1 MADEVFVLNE
11 GQVLPTDFTAAL
23 STGTFN
29 TATSTNPFV
38 VTKSSSHSTSENF
51 NYYEVYDA
59 EVSSFGGTTT
69 AINTTSTTNAQET
82 PGYRVQLD
90 TGNANGFTIDTNYHY
105 FVLVYSDSIYKHHF
119 AKYTEQ
125 TKYDGT
131 VYNID
136 FTPRLKENIPVG
148 TQVKIFKGPLVSSS
162 IVAAGYGLI
171 NNTATSEERHD
182 KFVELSRPTFYFL
195 SGDKLEPNRK
205 YSIVKRLISG
215 SNTVNSFSF
224 FKTAPLTSDYILD
237 KSFFTQNA
245 TIVDNNKTLDN
256 ASTPQLRNTSSG
268 TGATYTF
275 STTTW
280 NDSSR
285 NIYYSDSGHTTY
297 LGFIDSPVR
306 NQLIP
311 NAINIKTNKTLTNRG
326 NYFEAK
332 FSDVTKFLD
341 KKVNTNERV
350 QVKEGIKRQNIT
362 YLPQA
367 TLYGTYNN
375 HTDSDKI
382 EVTGLADGQDLRTLL
397 FNSSS
402 SKYEVILI
410 GDYYYLP
417 SAIAAPSSGSQV
429 ITIANRRAITSQ
441 VFEGSTTV
449 ASMTNATAFRKEWSA
464 VVSNF
469 ITTHP
474 IDTIIESGTLKRNGI
489 DLTDS
494 EADINGLEYRID
506 GEYYG
511 FSITVK
517 NGDSVNGYV
526 AFSDSPS
533 SSYYAST
540 DLFSSLKGK
549 LDVNKIVYEGRVETI
564 EKKIE
569 NNLHF
574 ITLSGRDD
582 MSKLLSSPVNKNY
595 TYSKEYIYSCISP
608 FTDGFTDTG
617 VDIDNTN
624 ENDQSLID
632 VTGTLSVALKF
643 GDVLYVKFGSR
654 YIMVGVSA
662 GSYSGTVSTIQLLNG
677 CLIDTFSSLYF
688 GINSSSHTIGDLYV
702 ANKKLLAGKS
712 INTSLRNSGTTTL
725 FGSLDKGYRLLGRGN
740 FLTNAGNALDTQTMF
755 SFNGDGQEIDGLL
768 VAQGSSINRKDSPLG
783 FDFTKTDISSLT
795 EFEYIGSTTNENTGL
810 LEVQLG
816 YVSPIVLGRI
826 DNNSDDTFYDQSMGL
841 HLINANGLS
850 EGGFLHLLNNFNV
863 VDASSPIQY
872 SPNTYKNI
880 IIDDRNDSTRVGAN
894 YSMRFG
900 SPIFRYNNLNKSTT
914 TFSRKLKT
922 NAFGSNVIKNKKFN
936 LFQDNPSAYN
946 FYSSVF
952 RVEGNVVVDVDFHDD
967 GGDSNLK
974 ELSVEKTG
982 YYPAVGSIGQDIKYF
997 PTAFKNSTLHFGPR
1011 TFPIKSIYG
1020 NKEFYEIDDPHI
1032 SNVFLFSAGD
1042 ALPETVKRYDNIF
1055 NSTISRNTSDYFLL
1069 VKYQS
1074 PNVNSNIT
1082 HDNYTGNSETKAY
1095 VDTDYEYFP
1104 IENNASKPKRM
1115 NLLRLRSMTVDAN
1128 LNEVDF
1134 EKYTTSSS
1142 FNDSEHEPSR
1152 ITNSV
1157 PNNGLGVY
1165 PCHTASATSTSSTTI
1180 SVDSVAGIYKLI
1192 SGSRVAKF
1200 LYTNPADDST
1210 GYSQKIGEV
1219 SSVNS
1224 GSNTITLTAN
1234 ALVAYSGEIYV
1245 ADGTTAA
1252 AAQSGSRYKNA
1263 ENYVAEGTLST
1274 NSSPHNPN
1282 IHQISGSTITLNNSS
1297 SEPTIESEMSGTFQK
1312 FLYNNWYHTVTNLSG
1327 SSPNA
1332 RITFQT
1338 HNGVAPVLTNYTVG
1352 GQVTL
1357 SGHTTSAFNQTYT
1370 ITAVNSDSLDVDAS
1384 SSVASE
1390 TADSSFVASILSSN
1404 IYRYPVRVEAIR
1416 LKHDY
1421 ATQAQ
1426 TSFPGSIGTNFIY
1439 TGMQAVV
1446 VKNGEINNFSA
1457 DYPEISTAKNTGLME
1472 HNNYG
1477 TTITASRHSPVA
1489 SNRLFTLLTTS
1500 DNYFGD
1506 TNASLTG
1513 SGDSNLEKNHAEIL
1527 FVPVIDLSFD
1537 NVSIDNGTGTSGQY
1551 VGGSGVSAKTYIQ
1564 IDFDPDE
1571 INTNIA
1577 AGTNGQ
1583 QRWIHYIGS
1592 LAGKYLVKSGTT
1604 NDGSLHY
1611 ILNHHISKRETDG
1624 KFMHYLE
1631 IDNYYSGLGGTDKF
1645 TLMTVCS
1652 QTTQM
1657 DKRRI
1662 FINNLSQ
1669 TNVINPLTNK
1679 FYTRET
1685 PERDWTTSTLSDT
1698 NVKFENNEAI
1708 VKGMYVLAD
1717 PDGMSPYLVHR
1728 DDTLFRTSSF
1738 FQEGTYSVCLTDGIN
1753 KITTEMEVD
1762 TDTAKTTTDQVPFLY
1777 FNDMTTLRGS
1787 VSIGE
1792 VFNLQVIGKINRPVK
1807 SVKIVRPFD
1816 IQNEVEE
1823 IADDILSSI
1832 GLTYNKSQD
1841 HGTVNHSKYYIG
1853 SNFDGQDSF
1862 SAINSVLDYADL
1874 RLNVDGESFS
1884 IVSNE
1889 TDKDYRSIQLTE
1901 DTTEYNITSFK
1912 RDVSLYDKFNSVV
1925 VIGDNVRGIAR
1936 NHSEIRADGSE
1947 KVKEIYD
1954 FSITGQTQ
1962 ADEKARKMLKA
1973 FSTLSNAIQIEVASD
1988 IPHIEPGQIIEL
2000 KFEREGIFRGDYV
2013 VIEVSKESGFPTKL
2027 LLGEYTKD
2035 LSATLSLLL
2044 GETRNLQGRNK
2055 QVYKSYASP
2064 SISLQM
2070 ARLKFVKATI
2080 TKNAGAST
2088 TVLGFG
2094 STIGFDMGMGL

>member
-11 GQVLPTDFTAAL
+11 GQALPTDFTAAL

-51 NYYEVYDA
+51 NYYEVYDG

-82 PGYRVQLD
+82 SGYRVQLD
-90 TGNANGFTIDTNYHY
+90 TGNANGFTIDTDYHY

-162 IVAAGYGLI
+162 IVAAGYGLV

-195 SGDKLEPNRK
+195 SGNKLEPNHK
-205 YSIVKRLISG
+205 YSIVKRLFEPTG
-215 SNTVNSFSF
+215 PNTVNSHSF

-256 ASTPQLRNTSSG
+256 GSTPQLRNTSTG

-332 FSDVTKFLD
+332 FPDVTKFLD

-350 QVKEGIKRQNIT
+350 RVKEGIKRQDIS
-362 YLPQA
+362 YLPKA
-367 TLYGTYNN
+367 VLPGIYNN
-375 HTDSDKI
+375 HTDTDKI
-382 EVTGLADGQDLRTLL
+382 EITGLADGQDLRTLL

-417 SAIAAPSSGSQV
+417 SAITVPSSGSQV
-429 ITIANRRAITSQ
+429 ITIANRRAVATQ

-469 ITTHP
+469 ITTHA
-474 IDTIIESGTLKRNGI
+474 IDTVIESGTLKRNGI
-489 DLTDS
+489 ELTDL

-511 FSITVK
+511 FSITVQ
-517 NGDSVNGYV
+517 NGDNVNGYV
-526 AFSDSPS
+526 TFNDSPS

-549 LDVNKIVYEGRVETI
+549 LDVNKTVYEGRVETL

-595 TYSKEYIYSCISP
+595 TYSEEYIYSCISP

-617 VDIDNTN
+617 IDIDNTN

-632 VTGTLSVALKF
+632 VTGTLSTALKF

-662 GSYSGTVSTIQLLNG
+662 GSYSGAVSTIQLLGG

-688 GINSSSHTIGDLYV
+688 GVNSSSHTISDLYV

-725 FGSLDKGYRLLGRGN
+725 FGSLDKGYRFLGRGR
-740 FLTNAGNALDTQTMF
+740 FLTNAGNALDTQTMK

-768 VAQGSSINRKDSPLG
+768 VALGSSISRKDSPLG

-816 YVSPIVLGRI
+816 YVSPIVLGRV

-872 SPNTYKNI
+872 SPSTYKNI

-900 SPIFRYNNLNKSTT
+900 SPIFRYNNLNKSTS

-952 RVEGNVVVDVDFHDD
+952 RVEGNVVVDVDYHDD

-1011 TFPIKSIYG
+1011 TQPIKSIYS

-1069 VKYQS
+1069 VKYRS

-1082 HDNYTGNSETKAY
+1082 HDNYT
-1095 VDTDYEYFP
+1095 
-1104 IENNASKPKRM
+1104 
-1115 NLLRLRSMTVDAN
+1115 
-1128 LNEVDF
+1128 
-1134 EKYTTSSS
+1134 
-1142 FNDSEHEPSR
+1142 
-1152 ITNSV
+1152 
-1157 PNNGLGVY
+1157 
-1165 PCHTASATSTSSTTI
+1165 
-1180 SVDSVAGIYKLI
+1180 
-1192 SGSRVAKF
+1192 
-1200 LYTNPADDST
+1200 
-1210 GYSQKIGEV
+1210 
-1219 SSVNS
+1219 
-1224 GSNTITLTAN
+1224 
-1234 ALVAYSGEIYV
+1234 
-1245 ADGTTAA
+1245 
-1252 AAQSGSRYKNA
+1252 
-1263 ENYVAEGTLST
+1263 
-1274 NSSPHNPN
+1274 
-1282 IHQISGSTITLNNSS
+1282 
-1297 SEPTIESEMSGTFQK
+1297 
-1312 FLYNNWYHTVTNLSG
+1312 
-1327 SSPNA
+1327 
-1332 RITFQT
+1332 
-1338 HNGVAPVLTNYTVG
+1338 
-1352 GQVTL
+1352 
-1357 SGHTTSAFNQTYT
+1357 
-1370 ITAVNSDSLDVDAS
+1370 
-1384 SSVASE
+1384 
-1390 TADSSFVASILSSN
+1390 
-1404 IYRYPVRVEAIR
+1404 
-1416 LKHDY
+1416 
-1421 ATQAQ
+1421 
-1426 TSFPGSIGTNFIY
+1426 
-1439 TGMQAVV
+1439 
-1446 VKNGEINNFSA
+1446 
-1457 DYPEISTAKNTGLME
+1457 
-1472 HNNYG
+1472 
-1477 TTITASRHSPVA
+1477 
-1489 SNRLFTLLTTS
+1489 
-1500 DNYFGD
+1500 
-1506 TNASLTG
+1506 
-1513 SGDSNLEKNHAEIL
+1513 
-1527 FVPVIDLSFD
+1527 
-1537 NVSIDNGTGTSGQY
+1537 
-1551 VGGSGVSAKTYIQ
+1551 
-1564 IDFDPDE
+1564 
-1571 INTNIA
+1571 
-1577 AGTNGQ
+1577 
-1583 QRWIHYIGS
+1583 
-1592 LAGKYLVKSGTT
+1592 
-1604 NDGSLHY
+1604 
-1611 ILNHHISKRETDG
+1611 
-1624 KFMHYLE
+1624 
-1631 IDNYYSGLGGTDKF
+1631 
-1645 TLMTVCS
+1645 
-1652 QTTQM
+1652 
-1657 DKRRI
+1657 
-1662 FINNLSQ
+1662 
-1669 TNVINPLTNK
+1669 
-1679 FYTRET
+1679 
-1685 PERDWTTSTLSDT
+1685 
-1698 NVKFENNEAI
+1698 
-1708 VKGMYVLAD
+1708 
-1717 PDGMSPYLVHR
+1717 
-1728 DDTLFRTSSF
+1728 
-1738 FQEGTYSVCLTDGIN
+1738 
-1753 KITTEMEVD
+1753 
-1762 TDTAKTTTDQVPFLY
+1762 
-1777 FNDMTTLRGS
+1777 
-1787 VSIGE
+1787 
-1792 VFNLQVIGKINRPVK
+1792 
-1807 SVKIVRPFD
+1807 
-1816 IQNEVEE
+1816 
-1823 IADDILSSI
+1823 
-1832 GLTYNKSQD
+1832 
-1841 HGTVNHSKYYIG
+1841 
-1853 SNFDGQDSF
+1853 
-1862 SAINSVLDYADL
+1862 
-1874 RLNVDGESFS
+1874 
-1884 IVSNE
+1884 
-1889 TDKDYRSIQLTE
+1889 
-1901 DTTEYNITSFK
+1901 
-1912 RDVSLYDKFNSVV
+1912 
-1925 VIGDNVRGIAR
+1925 
-1936 NHSEIRADGSE
+1936 
-1947 KVKEIYD
+1947 
-1954 FSITGQTQ
+1954 
-1962 ADEKARKMLKA
+1962 
-1973 FSTLSNAIQIEVASD
+1973 
-1988 IPHIEPGQIIEL
+1988 
-2000 KFEREGIFRGDYV
+2000 
-2013 VIEVSKESGFPTKL
+2013 
-2027 LLGEYTKD
+2027 
-2035 LSATLSLLL
+2035 
-2044 GETRNLQGRNK
+2044 
-2055 QVYKSYASP
+2055 
-2064 SISLQM
+2064 
-2070 ARLKFVKATI
+2070 
-2080 TKNAGAST
+2080 
-2088 TVLGFG
+2088 
-2094 STIGFDMGMGL
+2094 